1 MRFKGGETGEEMEKF
16 EKIKLSKVFAK
27 KVLEW
32 LDRGT
37 PQKRHKTME
46 PRREKTTTGG
56 TDR

>member
-1 MRFKGGETGEEMEKF
+1 MEKF